1 MSAAPGS
8 TVNLL
13 SGTDRSSKAR
23 GMMMVSS
30 SGAEGFLLVVNL
42 PPLPSDR
49 VYQVWLVSKGR
60 KYSSKTF
67 TVDSSGWGQAIV
79 MPVIPFAL
87 VDTVEIT
94 VEPSGNSIAP
104 TGSGVLKGDL

>member
-1 MSAAPGS
+1 
-8 TVNLL
+8 
-13 SGTDRSSKAR
+13 
-23 GMMMVSS
+23 MVSS
-30 SGAEGFLLVVNL
+30 TGAEGLLLVVNL

-60 KYSSKTF
+60 KHSSKTF
-67 TVDSSGWGQAIV
+67 TVDSSGWGHAIV

-87 VDTVEIT
+87 VATVEIT